1 MVVEWFAETYIPNNT
16 SLIFGGAP
24 GQPVVDGGNLFL
36 SQLLDDPDNAIALFK
51 ESGVREPYMNE
62 YASNSRGM
70 LVQGRGSYSFLKD
83 KMLEIENNIDNLT
96 EQNATDFQMK
106 SCRMDQG
113 IQQIEI
119 DSQGRRVWTS
129 HYLILINNFDS
140 QHRQPIT
147 QP

>member
-1 MVVEWFAETYIPNNT
+1 MVLEWFAQTYIPNNT
-16 SLIFGGAP
+16 SLVFGT
-24 GQPVVDGGNLFL
+24 DLFV
-36 SQLLDDPDNAIALFK
+36 SLLPDEPDNCIALFK

-70 LVQGRGSYSFLKD
+70 LVQGRGSYSFLID

-96 EQNATDFQMK
+96 EIDATDFRMK

>member
-16 SLIFGGAP
+16 SLIFGGGP
-24 GQPVVDGGNLFL
+24 GQPIVQGGNLFL
-36 SQLLDDPDNAIALFK
+36 SELPDEPDNAVALFK

-70 LVQGRGSYSFLKD
+70 LVQGRGDYSFLKD
-83 KMLEIENNIDNLT
+83 KMLEIENNIDNLSEIDAGT
-96 EQNATDFQMK
+96 FRMK
-106 SCRMDQG
+106 LCRMDQG

-129 HYLILINNFDS
+129 HYLILINNFNS
-140 QHRQPIT
+140 KHRQPIT